1 MHVGGPKRTTLSI
14 VSLCELKTVYFTS
27 TTDIRKENTC
37 N

>member
-1 MHVGGPKRTTLSI
+1 MQEGGPKRTTLSV
-14 VSLCELKTVYFTS
+14 VSLCELKIVYFTS